1 MTSSNSNAFSWLLD
15 ISRYSS
21 YNKKSLQT
29 NYLTYLI
36 EKGGGGGRHG
46 HYRKEVGFTTN
57 YSISTYH
64 L

>member
-1 MTSSNSNAFSWLLD
+1 MTSSNSNAISWLLD

-29 NYLTYLI
+29 NYHTSLI
-36 EKGGGGGRHG
+36 ERGGGRHG
-46 HYRKEVGFTTN
+46 HDRKVVGFTTT
-57 YSISTYH
+57 YVIITYH